1 MYWPSGGKNLGIDGT
16 VRIVQHHIRWLA
28 QTAAVVS
35 SQSSYAKM
43 TPRRVNGGP
52 SQVVL
57 RLRRSGA
64 GGKGTDVRDK
74 ERVADDILEH
84 SEDEGEWEQEPEQI
98 ESRSSGS
105 QVISA
110 RLPTALA
117 ERVLAEAVRRGA
129 KPSEVV
135 REAIEVWLRALPG
148 GVTEISA
155 YAGQNMRVITPSAQ
169 GRTENFNLVVS
180 VETNPDR
187 IEVVDAV
194 A

>member
-1 MYWPSGGKNLGIDGT
+1 
-16 VRIVQHHIRWLA
+16 
-28 QTAAVVS
+28 
-35 SQSSYAKM
+35 M
-43 TPRRVNGGP
+43 TSRRVGGGP

-64 GGKGTDVRDK
+64 GGKGTDMRDK
-74 ERVADDILEH
+74 ERTADDILEH
-84 SEDEGEWEQEPEQI
+84 SEDEGEWEQKPEQI
-98 ESRSSGS
+98 ESRPSGS

-117 ERVLAEAVRRGA
+117 EQVLAEAARRGA

-135 REAIEVWLRALPG
+135 REAIEIWLRAVPSS
-148 GVTEISA
+148 VTEISA
-155 YAGQNMRVITPSAQ
+155 YAGQNMHVITPSIQ
-169 GRTENFNLVVS
+169 GRTDNFNLVVS